1 METEIKGT
9 DIYRYIELLETG
21 KKFMKMMN
29 KYRCAIM
36 EVETKLKVLNAEFS
50 LQYDRNPFESI
61 ESRLKSPESIMEKLV
76 RRGYEFHEEDLERTI
91 EENLYDVAG
100 IRVVCAFQEDIYH
113 LSDLLI
119 KQDDIR
125 LIRTKD
131 YIRNPKPNGYRSLH
145 QILEVPVFL
154 KEGKTFVKVEVQFRT
169 IAMDFWASLEHKI
182 YYKFEGHAPE
192 YISRDLRACAEIVSN
207 LDAKMLQLNE
217 AILEEKE
224 KEEQKKKEE

>member
-131 YIRNPKPNGYRSLH
+131 YIKNPKPNGYRSLH
-145 QILEVPVFL
+145 LIVEIPVFL
-154 KEGKTFVKVEVQFRT
+154 
-169 IAMDFWASLEHKI
+169 S
-182 YYKFEGHAPE
+182 
-192 YISRDLRACAEIVSN
+192 
-207 LDAKMLQLNE
+207 
-217 AILEEKE
+217 
-224 KEEQKKKEE
+224 

>member
-1 METEIKGT
+1 MPMN
-9 DIYRYIELLETG
+9 EL
-21 KKFMKMMN
+21 MAY
-29 KYRCAIM
+29 YRCAIM
-36 EVETKLKVLNAEFS
+36 EVETKFKVLNEEFS

-131 YIRNPKPNGYRSLH
+131 YIKNPKQNGYRSLH
-145 QILEVPVFL
+145 VIYAVPVFL
-154 KEGKTFVKVEVQFRT
+154 SSGPHYTPVEVQLRT
-169 IAMDFWASLEHKI
+169 IAMDYWASLEHALR
-182 YYKFEGHAPE
+182 YKT
-192 YISRDLRACAEIVSN
+192 DLP
-207 LDAKMLQLNE
+207 DAKLAEHSQTLLDCARSLQNIETQMQNIHRDINRAPRVGE
-217 AILEEKE
+217 AP
-224 KEEQKKKEE
+224 QAD

>member
-1 METEIKGT
+1 MKVGHIRDYFIRGILKT
-9 DIYRYIELLETG
+9 DTFQKVHENIMPMNEL
-21 KKFMKMMN
+21 MAY
-29 KYRCAIM
+29 YRCAIM
-36 EVETKLKVLNAEFS
+36 EVETKFKVLNEEFS

-119 KQDDIR
+119 EQDDIR

-145 QILEVPVFL
+145 QILEVPIFFKRGKDLCEGRGTVPHHCNGFL
-154 KEGKTFVKVEVQFRT
+154 GKCG
-169 IAMDFWASLEHKI
+169 S
-182 YYKFEGHAPE
+182 
-192 YISRDLRACAEIVSN
+192 
-207 LDAKMLQLNE
+207 
-217 AILEEKE
+217 
-224 KEEQKKKEE
+224 